1 MSPQNRPLPRN
12 GLIAPSAYPLR
23 NALCQDRASALDLL
37 QDFAVPDVCNV
48 EAWLDRIEARNGRE
62 VRP

>member
-1 MSPQNRPLPRN
+1 MSTQIKPLTRN
-12 GLIAPSAYPLR
+12 GSTAFSGYFGLAH
-23 NALCQDRASALDLL
+23 CQDRALALDLL
-37 QDFAVPDVCNV
+37 QEFAVPDVCNV

>member
-1 MSPQNRPLPRN
+1 MSPQNRPLSRN
-12 GLIAPSAYPLR
+12 GLIAHSDYSPRP
-23 NALCQDRASALDLL
+23 ALCPDRASALDLL

-48 EAWLDRIEARNGRE
+48 EAWLDRIDARNGRE